1 MEVEVVVVQQTDRTR
16 SEGQAPVEVG
26 VEKGLSGE
34 NEWSG
39 PVVRAPLRTEEKQTG
54 SWAAVVEGLQQD
66 SERVRESLPEVVEEE
81 EEAVEPPRRV
91 RVAAAAPTISQ
102 TEIARSIEPLIH
114 HPSASWAVAAEVVVH
129 SSRSHSVE
137 ALPVAAD
144 LCARI
149 DPHRPAAVV
158 RGIATVVGR
167 VAVMDRGVAEMRE
180 GHCNCRHETS
190 VTEVGLVQDR
200 VGQ

>member
-26 VEKGLSGE
+26 VEKGLSE
-34 NEWSG
+34 EHEWSG

-54 SWAAVVEGLQQD
+54 SSAVVVEGPQQD
-66 SERVRESLPEVVEEE
+66 SERVRESLLEVAEVEEQ
-81 EEAVEPPRRV
+81 EPPRRV
-91 RVAAAAPTISQ
+91 WVAAAAPMISQ
-102 TEIARSIEPLIH
+102 TKVVRSIEPLIH
-114 HPSASWAVAAEVVVH
+114 RPLVSWAVAAEVAVH

-137 ALPVAAD
+137 ALSVAAG